1 MQADVVLPWLTE
13 RRWFAGKGRP
23 VREARVVSSDW
34 LADEP
39 RTRVEFV
46 TVHYASDSAVS
57 SGGGE
62 RATET
67 YQVPVVYRDARV
79 EALDH
84 ALIGT
89 TLLNGEEVWAYDAA
103 YDREAVALWPSGMRA
118 DRSLGDLTFHQDSS
132 LPEADEESFVMKAE
146 QSNTSV
152 VFGNEAI
159 LKIFRRLSP
168 GENPDVE
175 LHRALGE
182 AGNGNVARLLGW
194 AEGSWANGNHSSG
207 PASDIHK
214 RGTLAVISEFLPS
227 TTQGWDLA
235 LTSVRDL
242 FAQPSGVR
250 AAEAGGDFAG
260 EARRLGQATAAVHA
274 DLAKVLG
281 ADEFDARGRA
291 ALIASMEERLTAAC
305 AVAPELAAYA
315 GRVRDLH
322 QQLANWP
329 GTLARQRVHGD
340 LHLGQVL
347 LALTGW
353 RILDFEG
360 EPARPMEQR
369 RLPDSPLRDVGGM
382 LRSFDYAA
390 GQLLGATASIEGAEP
405 TALARARDW
414 TRRNQEAFLAGYWQH
429 SPGALPS
436 DPLPLR
442 LFTLDK
448 ACYEVLY
455 EARNRPDWLHLPLRA
470 VAALA
475 TEDASNVLP
484 GEDD

>member
-1 MQADVVLPWLTE
+1 MQPDVMLAWLTD

-23 VREARVVSSDW
+23 VREATVTSSDW
-34 LADEP
+34 LSGQP

-46 TVHYASDSAVS
+46 TVHYAAT
-57 SGGGE
+57 GAGE
-62 RATET
+62 RAAET
-67 YQVPVVYRDARV
+67 YQVPVVYRPGRV

-84 ALIGT
+84 ALIGPT
-89 TLLNGEEVWAYDAA
+89 TVDGSQVWAYDAA
-103 YDREAVALWPSGMRA
+103 YDREAVALWPEGMRA
-118 DRSLGDLTFHQDSS
+118 DRAVGDLTFHQDSS
-132 LPEADEESFVMKAE
+132 LPAEVAESFVMKAE

-194 AEGSWANGNHSSG
+194 ADGTWVNGSG
-207 PASDIHK
+207 PQT
-214 RGTLAVISEFLPS
+214 GTLAVVSEFLPS

-242 FAQPSGVR
+242 FAQPAGV
-250 AAEAGGDFAG
+250 AAADAGGDFAG
-260 EARRLGQATAAVHA
+260 EARRLGTATAAVHA

-281 ADEFDARGRA
+281 SDEFDARGRA
-291 ALIASMEERLTAAC
+291 ALVASMEERLSAAC
-305 AVAPELAAYA
+305 AVAPQLAAFA
-315 GRVRDLH
+315 GRVRELH
-322 QQLANWP
+322 QRLASWP
-329 GTLARQRVHGD
+329 GTLYRQRIHGD

-347 LALTGW
+347 RALDGW

-360 EPARPMEQR
+360 EPARPMEAR
-369 RLPDSPLRDVGGM
+369 RLPDSPLRDVAGM

-390 GQLLGATASIEGAEP
+390 GQLLGATPEP
-405 TALARARDW
+405 HAIARARDW
-414 TRRNQEAFLAGYWQH
+414 TSRNQRAFLAGYTDH
-429 SPGALPS
+429 SPGALPE

-442 LFTLDK
+442 MFALDK

-455 EARNRPDWLHLPLRA
+455 EARNRPDWISLPLRA
-470 VAALA
+470 VEALA
-475 TEDASNVLP
+475 VAADASSTFS
-484 GEDD
+484 GEDGQL

>member
-23 VREARVVSSDW
+23 VREATVTSSDW
-34 LADEP
+34 LAGQP

-46 TVHYASDSAVS
+46 TVYYASAADT
-57 SGGGE
+57 E

-67 YQVPVVYRDARV
+67 YQVPVVYRPGRV

-84 ALIGT
+84 ALIGPT
-89 TLLNGEEVWAYDAA
+89 TVDGQDVWAYDAA
-103 YDREAVALWPSGMRA
+103 YDPEAVALWPPSMGVP
-118 DRSLGDLTFHQDSS
+118 L
-132 LPEADEESFVMKAE
+132 EARESFVVRAE

-159 LKIFRRLSP
+159 LKIFRRVSP

-182 AGNGNVARLLGW
+182 AGNGHVARLLGW
-194 AEGSWANGNHSSG
+194 AEGSWPANSG
-207 PASDIHK
+207 AGQTPPNGS
-214 RGTLAVISEFLPS
+214 RPQTGTLAVISEFLPS

-242 FAQPSGVR
+242 FAQPEGIP

-281 ADEFDARGRA
+281 AGEFDERGRV
-291 ALIASMEERLTAAC
+291 ALVASMEERLAAAC
-305 AVAPELAAYA
+305 AVAPQLAAYA
-315 GRVRDLH
+315 GRIRDLH
-322 QQLANWP
+322 RELTAWP
-329 GTLARQRVHGD
+329 GVLPRQRIHGD

-390 GQLLGATASIEGAEP
+390 GQLLGADPDPE
-405 TALARARDW
+405 ALARARDW
-414 TRRNQEAFLAGYWQH
+414 TRRNQQAFLAGYREH

-436 DPLPLR
+436 DSLPLR
-442 LFTLDK
+442 LFVLDK

-455 EARNRPDWLHLPLRA
+455 EARNRPDWLPLPLRA

-475 TEDASNVLP
+475 GKDEQL
-484 GEDD
+484 